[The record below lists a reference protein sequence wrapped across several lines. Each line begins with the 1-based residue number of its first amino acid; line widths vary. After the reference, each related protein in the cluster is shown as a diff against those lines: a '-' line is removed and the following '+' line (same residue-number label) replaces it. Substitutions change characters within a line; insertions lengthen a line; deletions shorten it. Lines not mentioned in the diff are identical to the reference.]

1 MQQNKI
7 LDLGSSGLDAGQDYF
22 SAMDSIRS
30 DMGPCSNRFVR
41 LERKGAMRRGQTE

>member
-1 MQQNKI
+1 MQPDKI
-7 LDLGSSGLDAGQDYF
+7 LDLVRGALDAGQDYF